1 MKSFQFLK
9 DLLLNTE
16 AWNCNICFENRE
28 KK

>member
-16 AWNCNICFENRE
+16 AWNCNICF
-28 KK
+28 KKRKKK